1 MRTIITAES
10 TIDLPQEVLDKY
22 NIKTI
27 PFGILFGNNLQMDK
41 FGISKEIFEYVDK
54 TKELPKT
61 SAIAPEQYREF
72 FTELKK
78 SYDNIIHISLSSMLS
93 SAYSNAV
100 SVANDMEGVYVVDS
114 RSLSTGIALL
124 AIYASELNDKGK
136 DASEIFKRVKEKTET
151 LCVSFVI
158 DKLNFLHKGGRCS
171 ALSLIGASMLKI
183 KPQII
188 VENGKMVVGKKYLGS
203 LKGVI
208 EKYVDEM
215 LKLHPN
221 PRLDYAFV
229 TRSSEMTDIVEI
241 VKGKLRDAGF
251 RKVYDTMAGGTIS
264 SHCGPN
270 CLGILFMDKE

>member
-1 MRTIITAES
+1 
-10 TIDLPQEVLDKY
+10 
-22 NIKTI
+22 
-27 PFGILFGNNLQMDK
+27 
-41 FGISKEIFEYVDK
+41 
-54 TKELPKT
+54 
-61 SAIAPEQYREF
+61 
-72 FTELKK
+72 
-78 SYDNIIHISLSSMLS
+78 
-93 SAYSNAV
+93 
-100 SVANDMEGVYVVDS
+100 
-114 RSLSTGIALL
+114 
-124 AIYASELNDKGK
+124 
-136 DASEIFKRVKEKTET
+136 
-151 LCVSFVI
+151 
-158 DKLNFLHKGGRCS
+158 
-171 ALSLIGASMLKI
+171 
-183 KPQII
+183 
-188 VENGKMVVGKKYLGS
+188 LGS